1 MHPARGGGK
10 HSAVT
15 TVWTTRDETFEI
27 RPRFDVPDDAMV
39 ALPLDPDA
47 ETPRG
52 TIAYPK
58 EFGV

>member
-1 MHPARGGGK
+1 
-10 HSAVT
+10 
-15 TVWTTRDETFEI
+15 
-27 RPRFDVPDDAMV
+27 VPDDAMV